1 MQAPTC
7 RSPAAL
13 TELSQIG
20 DPVTSQ
26 LSRATLPESQRIG
39 APAPNQTGIV
49 HLGLGNFHRA
59 HAAVYTAQALT
70 AEPGDWGIVG
80 IANRS
85 RTVVDAMRAQGHL
98 YSVLTLSAAGAE
110 VGIMD
115 VHRGTLVAAQD
126 GSQVLAQI
134 ADPAHKI
141 VTLTVSEN
149 GYHRDARTGL
159 LDVDSEP
166 VKRDLANAA
175 DPSTPI
181 GLVCRGLA
189 KRHEQNRAPVT
200 VLSCDNLQSAGTMTK
215 GLAEQF
221 LQAANVSDRTLDWL
235 SESVT
240 FPNAMVDRIVP
251 APTEA
256 TSSEVQRILGLRDA
270 CPVPAE
276 AFSMWVLEDRF
287 AAGRPRWEAGGAIFT
302 DEVEAYE
309 LIKLRLLN
317 GCHSLVAYLGALDGR
332 ETIPEAR
339 AQQFVEAAVRAAIA
353 NEYLPSGHLPTGF
366 DAPAYVESLFDRWS
380 NSALG
385 DKTSRVGSDGS
396 TKLLQRVPEPAVR
409 MLQLGEMPEQLAL
422 TVAGWVCC
430 VAPPRGFQPGPLAD
444 AMVEPA
450 RDRLA
455 QATAGAR
462 SVREHVAAILD
473 GGFFPNELVS
483 HPQFTARVADLAEVI
498 VRDGVRA
505 AAALALSAR
514 PAGHP

>member
-1 MQAPTC
+1 
-7 RSPAAL
+7 
-13 TELSQIG
+13 
-20 DPVTSQ
+20 
-26 LSRATLPESQRIG
+26 
-39 APAPNQTGIV
+39 
-49 HLGLGNFHRA
+49 
-59 HAAVYTAQALT
+59 
-70 AEPGDWGIVG
+70 
-80 IANRS
+80 
-85 RTVVDAMRAQGHL
+85 
-98 YSVLTLSAAGAE
+98 
-110 VGIMD
+110 MD

-159 LDVDSEP
+159 LDVESEP

-189 KRHEQNRAPVT
+189 KRHEQSGAPVT

-215 GLAEQF
+215 GLVEQF
-221 LQAANVSDRTLDWL
+221 LQAANVSDRTLAWL

-317 GCHSLVAYLGALDGR
+317 GCHSLIAYLGALDGR
-332 ETIPEAR
+332 ETIPAAR
-339 AQQFVEAAVRAAIA
+339 AQQFVETAVR
-353 NEYLPSGHLPTGF
+353 G
-366 DAPAYVESLFDRWS
+366 
-380 NSALG
+380 
-385 DKTSRVGSDGS
+385 
-396 TKLLQRVPEPAVR
+396 
-409 MLQLGEMPEQLAL
+409 
-422 TVAGWVCC
+422 
-430 VAPPRGFQPGPLAD
+430 
-444 AMVEPA
+444 
-450 RDRLA
+450 RD
-455 QATAGAR
+455 Q
-462 SVREHVAAILD
+462 
-473 GGFFPNELVS
+473 
-483 HPQFTARVADLAEVI
+483 
-498 VRDGVRA
+498 
-505 AAALALSAR
+505 
-514 PAGHP
+514 